1 VVEEELKQRLT
12 KQEELLEKI
21 YLSTEKTRRYFL
33 WTLIASLV
41 IFVLPFVGLLFI
53 IPQFL
58 DIYDSISSG
67 F

>member
-1 VVEEELKQRLT
+1 MEEELKQRLT

>member
-1 VVEEELKQRLT
+1 MEEELKQRLT

-58 DIYDSISSG
+58 DLYDSISSG

>member
-1 VVEEELKQRLT
+1 VEEELKQRLT

-58 DIYDSISSG
+58 DLYDSISSG

>member
-58 DIYDSISSG
+58 DLYDSISSG